1 MKYKINVTTANG
13 KKTSLTV
20 PAGYTFDQV
29 CGAANSQAAKFNAKA
44 TISCDGEFIFACD
57 YRSDEPRFNVSALS
71 TFGRKHCAS
80 N

>member
-29 CGAANSQAAKFNAKA
+29 CEAANSQAARFNAKA

-57 YRSDEPRFNVSALS
+57 YRSDAAIVSVSAL
-71 TFGRKHCAS
+71 A
-80 N
+80 